1 MSLSHQYVQDHL
13 LSMHRLTPSEQAA
26 LEEHLAACSECRAYA
41 AFHQTLRQT
50 LPAPAGSPRPAERDI
65 HEKIQM
71 VHARVEKHRWPA
83 RIVHHSLSFAGA
95 TVGLVLLFLILILT
109 TRTMPGRPAI
119 APDVTRMAA
128 GVASITPTATGAST
142 PLPSTETTMPFL
154 SSFPLYSGTTWVW
167 MKTGYTQAE
176 GDPQKIIQGTAK
188 IEERVAEVQTVSS
201 YQVAHILGNKVIV
214 SSDPGWQENGT
225 FGLGDYEYWYV
236 VKDNQVYLSYQQP
249 DPAQMKF
256 EQMRLLYQ
264 FPLQVGSEWCPG
276 SEIKG
281 QPVLDIQSCG
291 NKTVVTNKR
300 PYTSS
305 LGDFKT
311 CYEIHVTAN
320 SGDVISQF
328 CDGIGLVA
336 QKYDHAGTRFGD
348 DQQLVQFTNGKDGS
362 TLTAKTPAVTP
373 TTEKN
378 GDIERIPSPD
388 GRWTVLYRR
397 QIGQLTIEDGQGK
410 QTPVA
415 VDGQDKYLVP
425 GSWSPDSRY
434 LLLWQG
440 IDSASIQA
448 DGLPLWSI
456 DVSTGNTFRISKSVL
471 VNPGYSSWA
480 PDGHALAFTNGG
492 YRSAQVGKWLSL
504 YTPADQKVT
513 DLVPQEKLVPGLVA
527 WSPDGKTI
535 AFAAVDATLTGQEY
549 ADFSGWENPAI
560 LARRIYRLDPQT
572 GMYQRLNS
580 QEDFQD
586 APRWDL
592 TGRLYF
598 VQLTQTLARIM
609 WVSDLAAGAAYAIP
623 GCQGVR
629 LTPAGYYGQIDW
641 RFLFDA
647 CQATKA
653 GGGITLTPS
662 PIKTETSLNPQNR
675 VVPAVALQGQTAYVG
690 IGSRLAAID
699 LSQPTMLLLAVQSVE
714 LPGEVLKIISLPG
727 GAGQRVAASAGRY
740 LALLDTSIT
749 GELTLI
755 TQSKLPGPITALI
768 FDIGNQTLYAGGA
781 LDGDAG
787 KGFVAQLN
795 ATDLDTLQL
804 FGTSQLPDP
813 VQSLALTNGV
823 LYAALTGDPPK
834 VVAVPIHE
842 NTFGEL
848 TDVIVGT
855 AVASMTTTGNLLFI
869 GTDGQMLAYD
879 LTQPLQPQFSWQ
891 ISKSDG
897 TPIPGNIFGFEVRPN
912 IIFTAGRDAD
922 GTPFRLV
929 LTPPAP
935 LKTGSMVDTAS
946 CMAVSAGQMLVADE
960 RLEIYDSRDP
970 QHLMLLGSYPLGV
983 P

>member
-1 MSLSHQYVQDHL
+1 MSLFHQYFQEHI
-13 LSMHRLTPSEQAA
+13 LSMQRLNPSEQAA
-26 LEEHLAACSECRAYA
+26 LEEHLAACPECRAYA
-41 AFHQTLRQT
+41 TFHQTLRQT

-71 VHARVEKHRWPA
+71 VRARVEKRRWPA
-83 RIVHHSLSFAGA
+83 RIVHHTLSFAGA
-95 TVGLVLLFLILILT
+95 TVGLVLLFLILTLT

-128 GVASITPTATGAST
+128 GVTSITPTATGAST
-142 PLPSTETTMPFL
+142 PFPSNETTMPFL

-188 IEERVAEVQTVSS
+188 IEERVTDIQIVSS
-201 YQVAHILGNKVIV
+201 YQFVHIRGNKVMV

-236 VKDNQVYLSYQQP
+236 VKDNQVYLSFQQP
-249 DPAQMKF
+249 DPAQMQL

-300 PYTSS
+300 TYTSS

-311 CYEIHVTAN
+311 CYEIHDTAN

-362 TLTAKTPAVTP
+362 TLTTKTPAATP
-373 TTEKN
+373 TTEMN

-388 GRWTVLYRR
+388 GRWTVLYQR
-397 QIGQLTIEDGQGK
+397 QMGQLIIEDGQEK

-415 VDGQDKYLVP
+415 VDGQDQYLIP

-448 DGLPLWSI
+448 DGLPLWSLEL
-456 DVSTGNTFRISKSVL
+456 STGKTFRVSKAAL

-480 PDGHALAFTNGG
+480 PDGHALVFTNGG

-504 YTPADQKVT
+504 YTPADQQVT
-513 DLVPQEKLVPGLVA
+513 DLVSQDKLVPGLVS
-527 WSPDGKTI
+527 WSLDGKTI
-535 AFAAVDATLTGQEY
+535 VFAAVDAAHTGQEY
-549 ADFSGWENPAI
+549 ADFSGWENRAI
-560 LARRIYRLDPQT
+560 LARRLYRLDPQT
-572 GMYQRLNS
+572 GAYQRLNA
-580 QEDFQD
+580 EEAFQD
-586 APRWDL
+586 APRWNP
-592 TGRLYF
+592 TGELYY
-598 VQLTQTLARIM
+598 VQLDQEQAHIMRVTGLA
-609 WVSDLAAGAAYAIP
+609 SGTAQAIP
-623 GCQGVR
+623 NCQAAR

-641 RFLFDA
+641 GFLFDA
-647 CQATKA
+647 CPATKT
-653 GGGITLTPS
+653 GVGITPTPS
-662 PIKTETSLNPQNR
+662 PALTETHPNPQSR
-675 VVPAVALQGQTAYVG
+675 VVPAVAVQGQTAYVG

-699 LSQPTMLLLAVQSVE
+699 LRQPGTPQLAEQSVE
-714 LPGEVLKIISLPG
+714 LPGQVIKVISLSG

-740 LALLDTSIT
+740 LALLDTST
-749 GELTLI
+749 PGELTLI
-755 TQSKLPGPITALI
+755 TQSKLPGPVTALI
-768 FDIGNQTLYAGGA
+768 FDIGAQNLYAGGV
-781 LDGDAG
+781 LEGDAG

-795 ATDLDTLQL
+795 ATTPDTLQL
-804 FGTSQLPDP
+804 FGTSQLPAP
-813 VQSLALTNGV
+813 VQSLALANGV
-823 LYAALTGDPPK
+823 LYTALTGDPPK
-834 VVAVPIHE
+834 VVAVSIRE
-842 NTFGEL
+842 NTFGEP
-848 TDVIVGT
+848 TNVITGT

-869 GTDGQMLAYD
+869 GTEGQLLAYD
-879 LTQPLQPQFSWQ
+879 LTRPLQPQLAWQ
-891 ISKSDG
+891 ISEVAN
-897 TPIPGNIFGFEVRPN
+897 TPIPGTIFGFEVRPN
-912 IIFTAGRDAD
+912 TIFTAGWDAT
-922 GTPFRLV
+922 GAPFRLA

-946 CMAVSAGQMLVADE
+946 YVAISAGQMLMAGE

-970 QHLMLLGSYPLGV
+970 QNIKLIGSYPLV
-983 P
+983 AP